1 MKCAYK
7 RLACATVFATLFG
20 GAYGFSSM
28 LEPPTQTPPTKP
40 AATQPATPPAAETKP
55 ESKTESKTATKTPP
69 MDCKVIPPGTEP
81 TVDLTALDKV
91 DEACWSELR
100 TKRVYFAHQTVG
112 TNILAGL
119 CAVQCRKPEI
129 KLDALGYC
137 EPDKTDATPRSVFDS
152 PGIFDAPSGKAGNP
166 EQKIDDFAKFLRS
179 PEGTKVDIAL
189 LKFCYSDI
197 GRTTD
202 TDALVD
208 RYVKMVEQFKRDR
221 PELRIITCTVPLKAE
236 ESGARARMKRLVGAG
251 SDASNAARGRYNDAI
266 RKRFPAAQIYDIAAA
281 ESRKPDG
288 GENTVNVNGKRVQ
301 ALAAEYTEDGAHL
314 NQTGQMLLARD
325 FLLTLTKQCRGSAET
340 APTVGTA
347 SGTDEPGG
355 K

>member
-1 MKCAYK
+1 MNCAYK
-7 RLACATVFATLFG
+7 RLACATVFATIFG

-28 LEPPTQTPPTKP
+28 LEPPKT
-40 AATQPATPPAAETKP
+40 TPPAAAKP
-55 ESKTESKTATKTPP
+55 TSATAPAEPKTPSTPPTPP
-69 MDCKVIPPGTEP
+69 MECKVPPGAEP
-81 TVDLTALDKV
+81 IVDLTPLDKV
-91 DEACWSELR
+91 DEGCWSELR
-100 TKRVYFAHQTVG
+100 NKRVYFAHGTVG
-112 TNILAGL
+112 TNIVAGL
-119 CAVQCRKPEI
+119 CAVQCRKPAI
-129 KLDALGYC
+129 NIDAMGYN

-152 PGIFDAPSGKAGNP
+152 PGIVDAQSGKAGNP

-208 RYVKMVEQFKRDR
+208 RYGKMVEQLKRDR
-221 PELRIITCTVPLKAE
+221 PDLRIITCTVPLKSE
-236 ESGARARMKRLVGAG
+236 EAGTKARMKKLVGAG

-266 RKRFPAAQIYDIAAA
+266 RKRFPAAQLFDIAAI

-288 GENTVNVNGKRVQ
+288 GEATVVVSGKRVQ
-301 ALAAEYTEDGAHL
+301 TLAAEYTEDGAHL

-325 FLLTLTKQCRGSAET
+325 FLLALTKQCRGAAEP
-340 APTVGTA
+340 APTVGGA
-347 SGTDEPGG
+347 FGTDEPGG